1 MRSPCN
7 TAVRSSPHSSQL
19 EKAHMSNE
27 DPVHPKVTN
36 EYISISLKIE
46 PKDKKKKEG
55 GERERNNKI

>member
-1 MRSPCN
+1 
-7 TAVRSSPHSSQL
+7 
-19 EKAHMSNE
+19 MSNE